1 MSNTV
6 VTLIKL
12 SMLLAWLFLCV
23 CLALLGMNF
32 TNTYIGGTTLSQQ
45 IMSATSY
52 LFVIAMVLNAHLI
65 GTIVI
70 MKANLN
76 EREKM

>member
-32 TNTYIGGTTLSQQ
+32 TNTYIGTTLSQQ
-45 IMSATSY
+45 IMSATAY

-76 EREKM
+76 EREKI